1 MFQNEIKFI
10 YDFVINRIKNL
21 GEVFTIEKLLE
32 ADIHPAIKKYIEAEI
47 DFLIYDDRK
56 KLLQNSIFDYTG
68 NKIAKYFELIS
79 QEIKKSKR
87 VNVEDIQKLVLQAVS
102 FNANYVVRP
111 KWSLTKLIFGNN
123 KSISNEE
130 LSMMLKYIYY
140 YDYLKNIIEAYLE
153 KRKLLTISVT
163 EFELILNKIDRELF
177 QYDKQKLIDNSLISI
192 ADFFS
197 IGALN
202 RSSVTVECVE
212 NFLKEKNLIDE
223 LIKLKRVFS
232 EDIRKPIPVDDIKKV
247 IYSTAPIVTQEEEK
261 SEAELSTNEELK
273 EEEIQTSPQETE
285 AEKSEP
291 SSESISQEV
300 VSDEIPEEESEEKVS
315 EEVEQILDNI
325 EKELES
331 DEETDEIKP
340 LTEKE
345 EQELLSFYDKEL
357 KKVDEVA
364 EETNEID
371 SSLKELE
378 QEMQKAL
385 DNEIEISDE
394 IEIEEVIE
402 FENEGEK
409 ENIHLDIT
417 QRTDVEKP
425 VEENEASSE
434 DISDNKEKKTNR
446 QKDIFS
452 YLSKKEIDKII
463 DSVFNSDS
471 EDFASTIERISEC
484 SSYEEAT
491 EILKTVF
498 TTYKVGELS
507 KEAVLLTNA
516 VARYFSQD

>member
-68 NKIAKYFELIS
+68 NKIARYFELIS

-130 LSMMLKYIYY
+130 LSMMLNYIYY

-202 RSSVTVECVE
+202 KSSVTVECVE

-223 LIKLKRVFS
+223 LIKLKRVFP
-232 EDIRKPIPVDDIKKV
+232 EDIRKPIPIDDIKKV
-247 IYSTAPIVTQEEEK
+247 IYSTAPIITQEEEK

-273 EEEIQTSPQETE
+273 EEDIQTSPQETE
-285 AEKSEP
+285 TEESERI
-291 SSESISQEV
+291 SESISQEII
-300 VSDEIPEEESEEKVS
+300 SDEVPEEESEEKVS
-315 EEVEQILDNI
+315 EEVEQILENI
-325 EKELES
+325 EEELES
-331 DEETDEIKP
+331 DEGTDEIEP

-378 QEMQKAL
+378 QEMQEAL

-402 FENEGEK
+402 FETEGEK
-409 ENIHLDIT
+409 ENIQLDIT
-417 QRTDVEKP
+417 ERTGEEQQ
-425 VEENEASSE
+425 VEENEVPAENISE
-434 DISDNKEKKTNR
+434 NKEKKTNR
-446 QKDIFS
+446 EKDIFS
-452 YLSKKEIDKII
+452 YLSKKEIDRII

-484 SSYEEAT
+484 STYEEAT

>member
-32 ADIHPAIKKYIEAEI
+32 AEIHPAIKKYIEAEI

-68 NKIAKYFELIS
+68 NKIAKYFDLIS

-111 KWSLTKLIFGNN
+111 KWSLVKLIFGNN
-123 KSISNEE
+123 KSVSNEE
-130 LSMMLKYIYY
+130 IQMMLNYIYY

-153 KRKLLTISVT
+153 KRKLLTITVT

-177 QYDKQKLIDNSLISI
+177 QYDKQKLVDNSLASI

-197 IGALN
+197 IGALSK
-202 RSSVTVECVE
+202 SSVTIESVEI
-212 NFLKEKNLIDE
+212 FLKEKNLIDE
-223 LIKLKRVFS
+223 LIKLKRAFS
-232 EDIRKPIPVDDIKKV
+232 DDVRKPVPIEDIKKA
-247 IYSTAPIVTQEEEK
+247 IYSTTPIVTTDNEVIETIDSGEKENIDEETESKTSDTQIK
-261 SEAELSTNEELK
+261 SDV
-273 EEEIQTSPQETE
+273 EEEIVKDT
-285 AEKSEP
+285 
-291 SSESISQEV
+291 
-300 VSDEIPEEESEEKVS
+300 PEEETLKMKDSS
-315 EEVEQILDNI
+315 EVEEILEDI
-325 EKELES
+325 EEELETEDNS
-331 DEETDEIKP
+331 EEIKP

-345 EQELLSFYDKEL
+345 EQELLSFYDQEL
-357 KKVDEVA
+357 EKV
-364 EETNEID
+364 EEASEESAEID
-371 SSLKELE
+371 STLKELE
-378 QEMQKAL
+378 QEMQENIN
-385 DNEIEISDE
+385 NEIEISDE

-402 FENEGEK
+402 FEKEDSEQSPSEVESASTDILKSDETEK
-409 ENIHLDIT
+409 TSGQLT
-417 QRTDVEKP
+417 RREK
-425 VEENEASSE
+425 
-434 DISDNKEKKTNR
+434 DL
-446 QKDIFS
+446 FS
-452 YLSKKEIDKII
+452 FLSKKEIEKII
-463 DSVFNSDS
+463 DAVFNSDS
-471 EDFASTIERISEC
+471 EDFASTVEKISEC
-484 SSYEEAT
+484 TSYEEAT

>member
-32 ADIHPAIKKYIEAEI
+32 AEIHPAIKKYIEAEI

-68 NKIAKYFELIS
+68 NKIAKYFDLIS

-111 KWSLTKLIFGNN
+111 KWSLVKLIFGNN
-123 KSISNEE
+123 KSVSNEE
-130 LSMMLKYIYY
+130 IQMMLNYIYY

-153 KRKLLTISVT
+153 KRKLLTITVT

-177 QYDKQKLIDNSLISI
+177 QYDKQKLVDNSLASI

-197 IGALN
+197 IGALSK
-202 RSSVTVECVE
+202 SSVTIESVEI
-212 NFLKEKNLIDE
+212 FLKEKNLIDE
-223 LIKLKRVFS
+223 LIKLKRAFS
-232 EDIRKPIPVDDIKKV
+232 DDLRKPVPIEDIKKA
-247 IYSTAPIVTQEEEK
+247 IYSTTPIVTTDNEVIVTIESGEKENIDEETESKTSDTQIKSDVEEE
-261 SEAELSTNEELK
+261 
-273 EEEIQTSPQETE
+273 
-285 AEKSEP
+285 
-291 SSESISQEV
+291 V
-300 VSDEIPEEESEEKVS
+300 VKDKPEEETLKMKDSS
-315 EEVEQILDNI
+315 EVEEILEDI
-325 EKELES
+325 EEELETEDNS
-331 DEETDEIKP
+331 EEIKP

-345 EQELLSFYDKEL
+345 EQELLSFYDQEL
-357 KKVDEVA
+357 EKV
-364 EETNEID
+364 EEASEESAEID
-371 SSLKELE
+371 STLKELE
-378 QEMQKAL
+378 QEMQENIN
-385 DNEIEISDE
+385 NEIEISDE

-402 FENEGEK
+402 FEKEDSEQSPSEVESASTDILKSDETGKTSGQLTRREK
-409 ENIHLDIT
+409 DLF
-417 QRTDVEKP
+417 
-425 VEENEASSE
+425 SFLS
-434 DISDNKEKKTNR
+434 NKE
-446 QKDIFS
+446 I
-452 YLSKKEIDKII
+452 EKII
-463 DSVFNSDS
+463 DAVFNSDS
-471 EDFASTIERISEC
+471 EDFASTVEKISEC
-484 SSYEEAT
+484 TSYEEAT

>member
-21 GEVFTIEKLLE
+21 GEVFTIEKLLGAE
-32 ADIHPAIKKYIEAEI
+32 IHPAVKKYIDAEI
-47 DFLIYDDRK
+47 NFLIYDDRK

-130 LSMMLKYIYY
+130 LQMMLNYIYY

-177 QYDKQKLIDNSLISI
+177 QYDKQKLIDNALISI

-202 RSSVTVECVE
+202 KSSVTIEAVE
-212 NFLKEKNLIDE
+212 NYFKEKNLIDE
-223 LIKLKRVFS
+223 LIKFKRAFH
-232 EDIRKPIPVDDIKKV
+232 EDIRKPIPIEEVKKV
-247 IYSTAPIVTQEEEK
+247 IYSTAPIIEQV
-261 SEAELSTNEELK
+261 
-273 EEEIQTSPQETE
+273 ETP
-285 AEKSEP
+285 AEKSEQP
-291 SSESISQEV
+291 ETSQKPEETSQPISNEDTEQGNQESEINNSESQIIENPETENELTETP
-300 VSDEIPEEESEEKVS
+300 SDVEEILE
-315 EEVEQILDNI
+315 DI
-325 EKELES
+325 EKELE
-331 DEETDEIKP
+331 DENESENLEP
-340 LTEKE
+340 LSEKD
-345 EQELLSFYDKEL
+345 EQELLSFYDEEL
-357 KKVDEVA
+357 KKQ
-364 EETNEID
+364 EETPAESNEID
-371 SSLKELE
+371 SSLQELE
-378 QEMQKAL
+378 QEMNEVLK
-385 DNEIEISDE
+385 NEIEISGE

-402 FENEGEK
+402 FEK
-409 ENIHLDIT
+409 EDLVKIPLDVKESVESNIVESET
-417 QRTDVEKP
+417 QQQDKSIVRE
-425 VEENEASSE
+425 
-434 DISDNKEKKTNR
+434 
-446 QKDIFS
+446 KDIFS

-471 EDFASTIERISEC
+471 EDFANTIEKISEC
-484 SSYEEAT
+484 SSYEEAA

-516 VARYFSQD
+516 VARYFSQE

>member
-123 KSISNEE
+123 KSVSNEE
-130 LSMMLKYIYY
+130 LQMMLNYIYY

-177 QYDKQKLIDNSLISI
+177 QYDKQKLIDNSLASI

-202 RSSVTVECVE
+202 RSSVTIEGVE

-223 LIKLKRVFS
+223 LIKLKRSFADDV
-232 EDIRKPIPVDDIKKV
+232 RKPVPIEDVKKV
-247 IYSTAPIVTQEEEK
+247 IYSVVPVIEQAEKIEK
-261 SEAELSTNEELK
+261 SEEEIETNGEETSFSSNVTSAEESKPASETSIVESSSNEIK
-273 EEEIQTSPQETE
+273 EEQIH
-285 AEKSEP
+285 
-291 SSESISQEV
+291 
-300 VSDEIPEEESEEKVS
+300 PEEESS
-315 EEVEQILDNI
+315 EVEEILDEI
-325 EKELES
+325 EEELETEN
-331 DEETDEIKP
+331 DTDEIKP

-345 EQELLSFYDKEL
+345 EQELLSFYDQEL
-357 KKVDEVA
+357 KKVEEAA

-371 SSLKELE
+371 ASLKEIE
-378 QEMQKAL
+378 NEMQKAL
-385 DNEIEISDE
+385 DDEIEISDE

-402 FENEGEK
+402 FENETVDK
-409 ENIHLDIT
+409 NIPLEVTESSEEEIS
-417 QRTDVEKP
+417 
-425 VEENEASSE
+425 VEEKSVSE
-434 DISDNKEKKTNR
+434 DSHKTSR
-446 QKDIFS
+446 REKDIFS
-452 YLSKKEIDKII
+452 FLSKKEIDRII
-463 DSVFNSDS
+463 DAVFNSDS
-471 EDFASTIERISEC
+471 EDFASTIEKISDC
-484 SSYEEAT
+484 NSYEEAT

>member
-21 GEVFTIEKLLE
+21 GEIFTIEKLLE
-32 ADIHPAIKKYIEAEI
+32 AEIHPAIKKYIEAEI

-56 KLLQNSIFDYTG
+56 KLLQNSVFDYTG

-87 VNVEDIQKLVLQAVS
+87 VSVEDIQKLVLQAVS

-111 KWSLTKLIFGNN
+111 KWSIVKLIFGNN
-123 KSISNEE
+123 KSVSNEE
-130 LSMMLKYIYY
+130 MLMMLNYIYY

-153 KRKLLTISVT
+153 KRKLLSITVT

-177 QYDKQKLIDNSLISI
+177 QYDKQKLIDNSLASI

-202 RSSVTVECVE
+202 KSSVTIEAVE

-223 LIKLKRVFS
+223 LIKLKRAFN
-232 EDIRKPIPVDDIKKV
+232 EDERKPVPIEEIKKA
-247 IYSTAPIVTQEEEK
+247 IYSAVPIIEKEEK
-261 SEAELSTNEELK
+261 ADTSEEKNAEKLEAE
-273 EEEIQTSPQETE
+273 
-285 AEKSEP
+285 
-291 SSESISQEV
+291 SESISEATAPDATEQTKVEPTELTPLIEISEV
-300 VSDEIPEEESEEKVS
+300 QTRKEETSTEVEEILDEIEE
-315 EEVEQILDNI
+315 
-325 EKELES
+325 ELES
-331 DEETDEIKP
+331 ENVADDIKP

-357 KKVDEVA
+357 NEDENKINGT
-364 EETNEID
+364 EEID

-378 QEMQKAL
+378 QEMKNAL
-385 DNEIEISDE
+385 EDEIEISDE

-402 FENEGEK
+402 FEKEDLIQTPSVSEHETSDIQSPEVEK
-409 ENIHLDIT
+409 TSEQT
-417 QRTDVEKP
+417 QRK
-425 VEENEASSE
+425 N
-434 DISDNKEKKTNR
+434 
-446 QKDIFS
+446 DIFS
-452 YLSKKEIDKII
+452 YLNKKEIERIVDA
-463 DSVFNSDS
+463 VFNSDS
-471 EDFASTIERISEC
+471 EDFASTIEKISEC
-484 SSYEEAT
+484 ATYEEAA

>member
-21 GEVFTIEKLLE
+21 GDVFTIEKLLE
-32 ADIHPAIKKYIEAEI
+32 AEIHPAIKKYIEAEI

-111 KWSLTKLIFGNN
+111 KWSLVKLIFGNN
-123 KSISNEE
+123 KTISNEE
-130 LSMMLKYIYY
+130 LLMMLNYIYY

-177 QYDKQKLIDNSLISI
+177 QYDKQKLIDNALISI

-197 IGALN
+197 IGALS
-202 RSSVTVECVE
+202 RTAITIEAAE
-212 NFLKEKNLIDE
+212 NYFKEKNLIDE
-223 LIKLKRVFS
+223 LIQLKRAFH
-232 EDIRKPIPVDDIKKV
+232 EDVRKPVPIDDIKKV
-247 IYSTAPIVTQEEEK
+247 IYSSTPIIEQAESEEEK
-261 SEAELSTNEELK
+261 IVESSEEIVKEKQIEEITTEKQTEAADQSNDSNIVADNTEEISEQEIPSVQTNSEVEEMLEDIEEEL
-273 EEEIQTSPQETE
+273 
-285 AEKSEP
+285 
-291 SSESISQEV
+291 EV
-300 VSDEIPEEESEEKVS
+300 K
-315 EEVEQILDNI
+315 N
-325 EKELES
+325 ES
-331 DEETDEIKP
+331 DELEP
-340 LTEKE
+340 LSEKE
-345 EQELLSFYDKEL
+345 EQELLSFYDEEL
-357 KKVDEVA
+357 KKE
-364 EETNEID
+364 EETPSEVNEID
-371 SSLKELE
+371 SSLQELE
-378 QEMQKAL
+378 KEMQDVLK
-385 DNEIEISDE
+385 DEIEISDE

-402 FENEGEK
+402 FEKEDHDKIPLDVQTSQVDESIESVNMQEEK
-409 ENIHLDIT
+409 T
-417 QRTDVEKP
+417 P
-425 VEENEASSE
+425 V
-434 DISDNKEKKTNR
+434 R
-446 QKDIFS
+446 QNDIFS
-452 YLSKKEIDKII
+452 FLSKKEIDKII

-471 EDFASTIERISEC
+471 EDFASTIEKISEC
-484 SSYEEAT
+484 SNYEEAA

-498 TTYKVGELS
+498 TSYKVGELS

>member
-68 NKIAKYFELIS
+68 NKVAHYFELIS
-79 QEIKKSKR
+79 QEIKKTKR
-87 VNVEDIQKLVLQAVS
+87 VSVDEIQKLVLQAVS

-130 LSMMLKYIYY
+130 LQMMLNYIYY
-140 YDYLKNIIEAYLE
+140 YDYLKSIIEAYLE

-177 QYDKQKLIDNSLISI
+177 QYDKQRLIDNSLISI

-202 RSSVTVECVE
+202 KSSVTIECVE

-223 LIKLKRVFS
+223 LIKLKRAFP
-232 EDIRKPIPVDDIKKV
+232 EDLRKPVPIEDIKKV
-247 IYSTAPIVTQEEEK
+247 IYSSAPIVTQEEEK
-261 SEAELSTNEELK
+261 QETSELAESEIKAESERTSKEDREVKESEQFTESIEENIAKEPSDKSLSTEKETTEVEEILDNL
-273 EEEIQTSPQETE
+273 EEEIE
-285 AEKSEP
+285 AE
-291 SSESISQEV
+291 
-300 VSDEIPEEESEEKVS
+300 D
-315 EEVEQILDNI
+315 D
-325 EKELES
+325 
-331 DEETDEIKP
+331 TDEIKP

-345 EQELLSFYDKEL
+345 EEELLSFYDQEL
-357 KKVDEVA
+357 KKV
-364 EETNEID
+364 EETTETSNEID
-371 SSLKELE
+371 TSLKELE
-378 QEMQKAL
+378 EEMKEAL
-385 DNEIEISDE
+385 DDEFEISDD

-402 FENEGEK
+402 FENETGNETIPLEIREESEEQLSKDEK
-409 ENIHLDIT
+409 SI
-417 QRTDVEKP
+417 
-425 VEENEASSE
+425 SSE
-434 DISDNKEKKTNR
+434 SDSQDSDKKKER

-452 YLSKKEIDKII
+452 YLSKKEIDRII
-463 DSVFNSDS
+463 DAVFNSDS
-471 EDFASTIERISEC
+471 EDFATTIEKISEC
-484 SSYEEAT
+484 QTYDEAT
-491 EILKTVF
+491 EILKAVF

>member
-87 VNVEDIQKLVLQAVS
+87 VNVDDIQKLVLQAVS

-111 KWSLTKLIFGNN
+111 KWSLVKLIFGNN
-123 KSISNEE
+123 KSVSNEE
-130 LSMMLKYIYY
+130 LIMMLNYIYY

-153 KRKLLTISVT
+153 KRKILTISVT

-177 QYDKQKLIDNSLISI
+177 QYDKQKLIDNSLLSI

-197 IGALN
+197 VGALN

-223 LIKLKRVFS
+223 LIKLKRAFP
-232 EDIRKPIPVDDIKKV
+232 EDVRKPVPIEDIKKV
-247 IYSTAPIVTQEEEK
+247 IYSTSPIIEQEEK
-261 SEAELSTNEELK
+261 SITSELNEAESEK
-273 EEEIQTSPQETE
+273 EVLISPTETLT
-285 AEKSEP
+285 
-291 SSESISQEV
+291 
-300 VSDEIPEEESEEKVS
+300 EESEKNLEVSSEKISSGYES
-315 EEVEQILDNI
+315 EEHKEEREESTSEVEEILDDI
-325 EKELES
+325 EEELEV
-331 DEETDEIKP
+331 TDDTEDIVP

-345 EQELLSFYDKEL
+345 EQELLTFYDQEL
-357 KKVDEVA
+357 KKV
-364 EETNEID
+364 EEITEESNEID

-378 QEMQKAL
+378 QEMDEAL
-385 DNEIEISDE
+385 KNEIEISDE

-402 FENEGEK
+402 FEK
-409 ENIHLDIT
+409 EDLEQVPLEVKSTSVD
-417 QRTDVEKP
+417 DLKS
-425 VEENEASSE
+425 VEEAKT
-434 DISDNKEKKTNR
+434 SDEPSHR
-446 QKDIFS
+446 QKDLFS
-452 YLSKKEIDKII
+452 FLSKKEIEKII
-463 DSVFNSDS
+463 DGVFNSDS
-471 EDFASTIERISEC
+471 EDFASTVEKISEC
-484 SSYEEAT
+484 ASYEEAT

>member
-1 MFQNEIKFI
+1 MFQSEIKFI

-68 NKIAKYFELIS
+68 NKIARYFELIS

-130 LSMMLKYIYY
+130 LSMMLNYIYY
-140 YDYLKNIIEAYLE
+140 YDYLKKIIEAYLE

-202 RSSVTVECVE
+202 KSSVTVECVE

-232 EDIRKPIPVDDIKKV
+232 EDTRKPIPIDDIKKV
-247 IYSTAPIVTQEEEK
+247 IYSTTPIITQEVEK

-273 EEEIQTSPQETE
+273 EEETQANPLEIEN
-285 AEKSEP
+285 EKLEP
-291 SSESISQEV
+291 TNESISEEV
-300 VSDEIPEEESEEKVS
+300 VSNEIPEEETEEKVS
-315 EEVEQILDNI
+315 DEVEQIFENI
-325 EKELES
+325 EEELES
-331 DEETDEIKP
+331 DEGTDEIKP

-378 QEMQKAL
+378 QEMQEAL

-402 FENEGEK
+402 FETEGEK
-409 ENIHLDIT
+409 ENIQLDIT
-417 QRTDVEKP
+417 ERTGEEQH
-425 VEENEASSE
+425 VEENEVPAE
-434 DISDNKEKKTNR
+434 DISENEEKKPNR
-446 QKDIFS
+446 EKDIFS
-452 YLSKKEIDKII
+452 YLSKKEIDRII

-484 SSYEEAT
+484 STYEEAT

>member
-32 ADIHPAIKKYIEAEI
+32 ADIHPAIRKYIEAEI

-68 NKIAKYFELIS
+68 NKVAHYFDLIS

-87 VNVEDIQKLVLQAVS
+87 VSVDEIQKLVLQAVS
-102 FNANYVVRP
+102 FNANFVVRP

-130 LSMMLKYIYY
+130 LQMMLNYIYY
-140 YDYLKNIIEAYLE
+140 YDYLKSIIEAYLE
-153 KRKLLTISVT
+153 KRKLLTLSVT

-177 QYDKQKLIDNSLISI
+177 QYDKQRLIDNSLISI

-202 RSSVTVECVE
+202 KSSVTIECVE

-223 LIKLKRVFS
+223 LIKLKRAFS
-232 EDIRKPIPVDDIKKV
+232 EDLRKPVPIEDIKKV
-247 IYSTAPIVTQEEEK
+247 IYSSAPIISQEEEK
-261 SEAELSTNEELK
+261 QETSELNDVEVK
-273 EEEIQTSPQETE
+273 EESVSII
-285 AEKSEP
+285 SEVDEGKE
-291 SSESISQEV
+291 SDQLTESIEDKFV
-300 VSDEIPEEESEEKVS
+300 KEISEETVS
-315 EEVEQILDNI
+315 TEKETTEVEKILDNI
-325 EKELES
+325 E
-331 DEETDEIKP
+331 EEIEAEDDTDEIKP

-345 EQELLSFYDKEL
+345 EQELLSFYDQEL
-357 KKVDEVA
+357 KKV
-364 EETNEID
+364 EETIEDSSEID
-371 SSLKELE
+371 SSIKELE
-378 QEMQKAL
+378 KEMEEVL
-385 DNEIEISDE
+385 DNEFEISDD

-402 FENEGEK
+402 FENETNN
-409 ENIHLDIT
+409 ENIPLEIKEEA
-417 QRTDVEKP
+417 EKQF
-425 VEENEASSE
+425 SE
-434 DISDNKEKKTNR
+434 DEKTRTSESHSENSETDKQR

-463 DSVFNSDS
+463 DAVFNSDS
-471 EDFASTIERISEC
+471 EDFANTIEKISEC
-484 SSYEEAT
+484 QTYEEAT

-507 KEAVLLTNA
+507 KEAVILTNA

>member
-32 ADIHPAIKKYIEAEI
+32 AEIHPAIKKYIEAEI

-68 NKIAKYFELIS
+68 NKIAKYFDLIS

-111 KWSLTKLIFGNN
+111 KWSLVKLIFGNN
-123 KSISNEE
+123 KSVSNEE
-130 LSMMLKYIYY
+130 IQMMLNYIYY

-153 KRKLLTISVT
+153 KRKLLTITVT

-177 QYDKQKLIDNSLISI
+177 QYDKQKLVDNSLASI

-197 IGALN
+197 IGALSK
-202 RSSVTVECVE
+202 SSVTIESVEI
-212 NFLKEKNLIDE
+212 FLKEKNLIDE
-223 LIKLKRVFS
+223 LIKLKRAFS
-232 EDIRKPIPVDDIKKV
+232 DDVRKPVPIEDIKKA
-247 IYSTAPIVTQEEEK
+247 IYSTTPIVTTDNEVIETIESGEKENIDEETESKTSDTQIK
-261 SEAELSTNEELK
+261 SDV
-273 EEEIQTSPQETE
+273 EEEIV
-285 AEKSEP
+285 K
-291 SSESISQEV
+291 
-300 VSDEIPEEESEEKVS
+300 DKPEEETLKMKDSS
-315 EEVEQILDNI
+315 EVEEILEDI
-325 EKELES
+325 EEELETEDNS
-331 DEETDEIKP
+331 EEIKP

-345 EQELLSFYDKEL
+345 EQELLSFYDQEL
-357 KKVDEVA
+357 EKV
-364 EETNEID
+364 EEASEESAEID
-371 SSLKELE
+371 STLKELE
-378 QEMQKAL
+378 QEMQENIN
-385 DNEIEISDE
+385 NEIEISDE

-402 FENEGEK
+402 FEKEDSEQSPSEVESASADILKSDETEK
-409 ENIHLDIT
+409 TSGQLT
-417 QRTDVEKP
+417 RREKDLF
-425 VEENEASSE
+425 SFLS
-434 DISDNKEKKTNR
+434 NKE
-446 QKDIFS
+446 I
-452 YLSKKEIDKII
+452 EKII
-463 DSVFNSDS
+463 DGVFNSDS
-471 EDFASTIERISEC
+471 EDFASTVEKISEC
-484 SSYEEAT
+484 ASYEEAT

>member
-68 NKIAKYFELIS
+68 NKIARYFELIS

-130 LSMMLKYIYY
+130 LSMMLNYIYY

-202 RSSVTVECVE
+202 KSSVTVECVE

-223 LIKLKRVFS
+223 LIKLKRVFP
-232 EDIRKPIPVDDIKKV
+232 EDIRKPIPIDDIKKV
-247 IYSTAPIVTQEEEK
+247 IYSTAPIITQEEEK

-273 EEEIQTSPQETE
+273 EEDIQTSPQETE
-285 AEKSEP
+285 TEKSEQI
-291 SSESISQEV
+291 SESISQEII
-300 VSDEIPEEESEEKVS
+300 SDEVPEEESEEKVS
-315 EEVEQILDNI
+315 EEVEQILENI
-325 EKELES
+325 EEELVS
-331 DEETDEIKP
+331 DEGTDEIEP

-378 QEMQKAL
+378 QEMQEAL

-402 FENEGEK
+402 FETEGEK
-409 ENIHLDIT
+409 ENIQLDIT
-417 QRTDVEKP
+417 ERTGEEQQ
-425 VEENEASSE
+425 VEENEVPAENISE
-434 DISDNKEKKTNR
+434 NKEKKTNR
-446 QKDIFS
+446 EKDIFS
-452 YLSKKEIDKII
+452 YLSKKEIDRII

-484 SSYEEAT
+484 STYEEAT

>member
-21 GEVFTIEKLLE
+21 GEIFTIEKLLE
-32 ADIHPAIKKYIEAEI
+32 AEIHPAIKKYIEAEI

-56 KLLQNSIFDYTG
+56 KLLQNSVFDYTG

-87 VNVEDIQKLVLQAVS
+87 VSVEDIQKLVLQAVS

-111 KWSLTKLIFGNN
+111 KWSIVKLIFGNN
-123 KSISNEE
+123 KSVSNEE
-130 LSMMLKYIYY
+130 MLMMLNYIYY

-153 KRKLLTISVT
+153 KRKLLSITVT

-177 QYDKQKLIDNSLISI
+177 QYDKQKLIDNSLASI

-202 RSSVTVECVE
+202 KSSVTIEAVE

-223 LIKLKRVFS
+223 LIKLKRAFN
-232 EDIRKPIPVDDIKKV
+232 EDERKPVPIEEIKKA
-247 IYSTAPIVTQEEEK
+247 IYSAVPIIEKEEK
-261 SEAELSTNEELK
+261 ADTSEEKNAEKLEAE
-273 EEEIQTSPQETE
+273 
-285 AEKSEP
+285 
-291 SSESISQEV
+291 SESISEAIAPDATEQTKVEPTELTPLIEISEV
-300 VSDEIPEEESEEKVS
+300 QTRNEETSTEVEEILDEIEE
-315 EEVEQILDNI
+315 
-325 EKELES
+325 ELES
-331 DEETDEIKP
+331 ENVADDIKP

-357 KKVDEVA
+357 NEDENKINGT
-364 EETNEID
+364 EEID

-378 QEMQKAL
+378 QEMKNAL
-385 DNEIEISDE
+385 EDEIEISDE

-402 FENEGEK
+402 FEKEDLVQTPSVSEHETSDIQSPEVEK
-409 ENIHLDIT
+409 TSEQT
-417 QRTDVEKP
+417 QRK
-425 VEENEASSE
+425 N
-434 DISDNKEKKTNR
+434 
-446 QKDIFS
+446 DIFS
-452 YLSKKEIDKII
+452 YLNKKEIERIVDA
-463 DSVFNSDS
+463 VFNSDS
-471 EDFASTIERISEC
+471 EDFASTIEKISEC
-484 SSYEEAT
+484 ATYEEAA

>member
-87 VNVEDIQKLVLQAVS
+87 VNVDDIQKLVLQAVS

-111 KWSLTKLIFGNN
+111 KWSLVKLIFGNN
-123 KSISNEE
+123 KSVSNEE
-130 LSMMLKYIYY
+130 LIMMLNYIYY

-153 KRKLLTISVT
+153 KRKILTISVT

-177 QYDKQKLIDNSLISI
+177 QYDKQKLIDNSLLSI

-197 IGALN
+197 VGALN

-223 LIKLKRVFS
+223 LIKLKRAFP
-232 EDIRKPIPVDDIKKV
+232 EDVRKPVPIEDIKKV
-247 IYSTAPIVTQEEEK
+247 IYSTSPIIEQEEK
-261 SEAELSTNEELK
+261 SVTSEQSEVEGEK
-273 EEEIQTSPQETE
+273 EVLISPTETLT
-285 AEKSEP
+285 
-291 SSESISQEV
+291 
-300 VSDEIPEEESEEKVS
+300 EESEKNLEVSS
-315 EEVEQILDNI
+315 EEISSGDESEEHKEEREESTSEVEEILDDI
-325 EKELES
+325 EEELEV
-331 DEETDEIKP
+331 TDDTEDIVP

-345 EQELLSFYDKEL
+345 EQELLTFYDQEL
-357 KKVDEVA
+357 KKA
-364 EETNEID
+364 EEITEESNEID

-378 QEMQKAL
+378 NEMQEVLK
-385 DNEIEISDE
+385 DEIEISDE

-402 FENEGEK
+402 FEK
-409 ENIHLDIT
+409 EDLEQVPLEVKSTSMD
-417 QRTDVEKP
+417 DLKS
-425 VEENEASSE
+425 VEEAKT
-434 DISDNKEKKTNR
+434 SDEPSHR
-446 QKDIFS
+446 QKDLFS
-452 YLSKKEIDKII
+452 FLSKKEIEKII
-463 DSVFNSDS
+463 DGVFNSDS
-471 EDFASTIERISEC
+471 EDFASTVEKISEC
-484 SSYEEAT
+484 ASYEEAT

>member
-32 ADIHPAIKKYIEAEI
+32 AEIHPAVKKYIEAEI

-130 LSMMLKYIYY
+130 LQMMLSYVYY

-177 QYDKQKLIDNSLISI
+177 QYDKQKLIDNALISI

-202 RSSVTVECVE
+202 KSSATIEAVE
-212 NFLKEKNLIDE
+212 NYFKEKNLIDE
-223 LIKLKRVFS
+223 LIKLKRVFH
-232 EDIRKPIPVDDIKKV
+232 EDIRKPIPIEEVKKV
-247 IYSTAPIVTQEEEK
+247 IYSTTPIIEQAEVPEEK
-261 SEAELSTNEELK
+261 SEQPETVANQEEIPQDISV
-273 EEEIQTSPQETE
+273 EEETEQVDQESEVNISESQNIENSELETE
-285 AEKSEP
+285 L
-291 SSESISQEV
+291 
-300 VSDEIPEEESEEKVS
+300 PENAS
-315 EEVEQILDNI
+315 EVEEILEDI
-325 EKELES
+325 EKELE
-331 DEETDEIKP
+331 DENESENLEP
-340 LTEKE
+340 LSEKD
-345 EQELLSFYDKEL
+345 EQELLSFYDEEL
-357 KKVDEVA
+357 KKQEEAPA
-364 EETNEID
+364 ESNEID
-371 SSLKELE
+371 TSLQEIE
-378 QEMQKAL
+378 QEMNEVLK
-385 DNEIEISDE
+385 DEIEISDE

-402 FENEGEK
+402 FEKEDMEK
-409 ENIHLDIT
+409 IPLDIKETEVSEIDDSQT
-417 QRTDVEKP
+417 QLLEKP
-425 VEENEASSE
+425 VSRE
-434 DISDNKEKKTNR
+434 
-446 QKDIFS
+446 KDIFS

-471 EDFASTIERISEC
+471 EDFANTIEKISEC
-484 SSYEEAT
+484 NSYEEAA

-516 VARYFSQD
+516 VARYFSQE

>member
-32 ADIHPAIKKYIEAEI
+32 AEIHPAIKKYIEAEI

-68 NKIAKYFELIS
+68 NKIAKYFDLIS

-111 KWSLTKLIFGNN
+111 KWSLVKLIFGNN
-123 KSISNEE
+123 KSVSNEE
-130 LSMMLKYIYY
+130 IQMMLNYIYY

-153 KRKLLTISVT
+153 KRKLLTITVT

-177 QYDKQKLIDNSLISI
+177 QYDKQKLVDNSLASI

-197 IGALN
+197 IGALSK
-202 RSSVTVECVE
+202 SSVTIESVEI
-212 NFLKEKNLIDE
+212 FLKEKNLIDE
-223 LIKLKRVFS
+223 LIKLKRAFS
-232 EDIRKPIPVDDIKKV
+232 DDVRKPVPIEDIKKA
-247 IYSTAPIVTQEEEK
+247 IYSTTPIVTTDNEVIETIESGEKENIDEETESKTSDTQIK
-261 SEAELSTNEELK
+261 SDV
-273 EEEIQTSPQETE
+273 EEEIV
-285 AEKSEP
+285 K
-291 SSESISQEV
+291 
-300 VSDEIPEEESEEKVS
+300 DKPEEETLKMKDSS
-315 EEVEQILDNI
+315 EVEEILEDI
-325 EKELES
+325 EEELETEDNS
-331 DEETDEIKP
+331 EEIKP

-345 EQELLSFYDKEL
+345 EQELLSFYDQEL
-357 KKVDEVA
+357 EKV
-364 EETNEID
+364 EEASEESAEID
-371 SSLKELE
+371 STLKELE
-378 QEMQKAL
+378 QEMQENIN
-385 DNEIEISDE
+385 NEIEISDE

-402 FENEGEK
+402 FEKEDSEQSPSEVESASADILKSDETEK
-409 ENIHLDIT
+409 TSGQLT
-417 QRTDVEKP
+417 RREKDLF
-425 VEENEASSE
+425 SFLS
-434 DISDNKEKKTNR
+434 NKE
-446 QKDIFS
+446 I
-452 YLSKKEIDKII
+452 EKII
-463 DSVFNSDS
+463 DAVFNSDS
-471 EDFASTIERISEC
+471 EDFASTVEKISEC
-484 SSYEEAT
+484 ASYEEAT

>member
-21 GEVFTIEKLLE
+21 GDVFTIEKLLE
-32 ADIHPAIKKYIEAEI
+32 AEIHPAIKKYIEAEI

-111 KWSLTKLIFGNN
+111 KWSLVKLIFGNN
-123 KSISNEE
+123 KTISNEE
-130 LSMMLKYIYY
+130 LLMMLNYTYY

-177 QYDKQKLIDNSLISI
+177 QYDKQKLIDNALISI

-197 IGALN
+197 IGALS
-202 RSSVTVECVE
+202 RTAVIIEAAE
-212 NFLKEKNLIDE
+212 NYFKEKNLIDE
-223 LIKLKRVFS
+223 LIRLKRTFH
-232 EDIRKPIPVDDIKKV
+232 EDVRKPIPIDDVKKV
-247 IYSTAPIVTQEEEK
+247 IYSSTPIIEQAESKEEK
-261 SEAELSTNEELK
+261 IVDSSEKSVEEKPSGEITTEKQAEAADQSNDSNIVADNT
-273 EEEIQTSPQETE
+273 EEISEQEIPSVET
-285 AEKSEP
+285 
-291 SSESISQEV
+291 SSEVE
-300 VSDEIPEEESEEKVS
+300 EILE
-315 EEVEQILDNI
+315 DI
-325 EKELES
+325 EKELEVENES
-331 DEETDEIKP
+331 AEVEP
-340 LTEKE
+340 LSEKE
-345 EQELLSFYDKEL
+345 EQELLSFYDEELNKE
-357 KKVDEVA
+357 
-364 EETNEID
+364 EETPAEVNEID
-371 SSLKELE
+371 SSLQELE
-378 QEMQKAL
+378 QEMQDVLK
-385 DNEIEISDE
+385 DEIEISDE

-402 FENEGEK
+402 FEKEDRDKIPLDVQTSQVDESIESVNMQEEK
-409 ENIHLDIT
+409 T
-417 QRTDVEKP
+417 P
-425 VEENEASSE
+425 V
-434 DISDNKEKKTNR
+434 R
-446 QKDIFS
+446 QNDIFS
-452 YLSKKEIDKII
+452 FLSKKEIDKII

-471 EDFASTIERISEC
+471 EDFASTIEKISEC
-484 SSYEEAT
+484 SNYEEAA

-498 TTYKVGELS
+498 TSYKVGELS

>member
-21 GEVFTIEKLLE
+21 GDVFTIEKLLKAE
-32 ADIHPAIKKYIEAEI
+32 IHPAIKKYIEAEI

-111 KWSLTKLIFGNN
+111 KWSLVKLIFGNN
-123 KSISNEE
+123 KTISNEE
-130 LSMMLKYIYY
+130 LLMMLNYIYY

-153 KRKLLTISVT
+153 KRKLLTISLT

-177 QYDKQKLIDNSLISI
+177 QYDKQKLIDNALISI

-197 IGALN
+197 IGALS
-202 RSSVTVECVE
+202 RTAVTIEATE
-212 NFLKEKNLIDE
+212 NYFKEKNLIDE
-223 LIKLKRVFS
+223 LIRLKRTFH
-232 EDIRKPIPVDDIKKV
+232 EDVRKPIPIDDVKKV
-247 IYSTAPIVTQEEEK
+247 IYSSTPIIEQAESKEEK
-261 SEAELSTNEELK
+261 IVDSSEKSVEEK
-273 EEEIQTSPQETE
+273 PSGEITTEKQTEAADQSKVSNIEVDKTEEISESETPSVE
-285 AEKSEP
+285 T
-291 SSESISQEV
+291 SSEVE
-300 VSDEIPEEESEEKVS
+300 EILEG
-315 EEVEQILDNI
+315 I
-325 EKELES
+325 EKELEVENES
-331 DEETDEIKP
+331 AEVEP
-340 LTEKE
+340 LSEKE
-345 EQELLSFYDKEL
+345 EQELLSFYDEELNKE
-357 KKVDEVA
+357 DETPA
-364 EETNEID
+364 EVNEID
-371 SSLKELE
+371 SSLQELE
-378 QEMQKAL
+378 QEMQDVLK
-385 DNEIEISDE
+385 DEIEISDE

-402 FENEGEK
+402 FEKEDFDKIPPDVQTSQVDESTESVSKQEEK
-409 ENIHLDIT
+409 T
-417 QRTDVEKP
+417 P
-425 VEENEASSE
+425 V
-434 DISDNKEKKTNR
+434 R

-452 YLSKKEIDKII
+452 FLSKKEIDKII

-471 EDFASTIERISEC
+471 EDFASTIEKISEC
-484 SSYEEAT
+484 SNYEDAA

-498 TTYKVGELS
+498 TSYKVGELS

>member
-87 VNVEDIQKLVLQAVS
+87 VNVDDIQKLVLQAVS
-102 FNANYVVRP
+102 FNASYVVRP
-111 KWSLTKLIFGNN
+111 KWSLVKLIFGNN
-123 KSISNEE
+123 KSVSNEE
-130 LSMMLKYIYY
+130 LIMMLNYIYY

-153 KRKLLTISVT
+153 KRKILTISVT

-177 QYDKQKLIDNSLISI
+177 QYDKQKLIDNSLLSI

-197 IGALN
+197 VGALN

-223 LIKLKRVFS
+223 LIKLKRAFP
-232 EDIRKPIPVDDIKKV
+232 EDVRKPVPIEDIKKV
-247 IYSTAPIVTQEEEK
+247 IYSTSPIIEQEEK
-261 SEAELSTNEELK
+261 SITSELNEAESEK
-273 EEEIQTSPQETE
+273 EVLISPTETLT
-285 AEKSEP
+285 
-291 SSESISQEV
+291 
-300 VSDEIPEEESEEKVS
+300 EESEKNLEVSSEKISSGDES
-315 EEVEQILDNI
+315 EEHKEEREESTSEVEEILDDI
-325 EKELES
+325 EEELEV
-331 DEETDEIKP
+331 TDDTEDIVP

-345 EQELLSFYDKEL
+345 EQELLTFYDQEL
-357 KKVDEVA
+357 KKV
-364 EETNEID
+364 EEITEESNEID

-378 QEMQKAL
+378 QEMDEAL
-385 DNEIEISDE
+385 KNEIEISDE

-402 FENEGEK
+402 FEK
-409 ENIHLDIT
+409 EDLEQVPLEVKSTSVD
-417 QRTDVEKP
+417 DLKS
-425 VEENEASSE
+425 VEEAKTSDESSH
-434 DISDNKEKKTNR
+434 R
-446 QKDIFS
+446 QKDLFS
-452 YLSKKEIDKII
+452 FLSKKEIEKII
-463 DSVFNSDS
+463 DGVFNSDS
-471 EDFASTIERISEC
+471 EDFASTVEKISEC
-484 SSYEEAT
+484 ASYEEAT

>member
-21 GEVFTIEKLLE
+21 GDVFTIEKLLE
-32 ADIHPAIKKYIEAEI
+32 AEIHPAIKKYIEAEI

-111 KWSLTKLIFGNN
+111 KWSLVKLIFGNN

-130 LSMMLKYIYY
+130 LLMMLNYIYY

-177 QYDKQKLIDNSLISI
+177 QYDKQKLIDNALISI

-197 IGALN
+197 IGAL
-202 RSSVTVECVE
+202 SKTAVTIEAAE
-212 NFLKEKNLIDE
+212 NYFKEKNLIDE
-223 LIKLKRVFS
+223 LIRLKRAFH
-232 EDIRKPIPVDDIKKV
+232 EDVRKPIPIDDIKKV
-247 IYSTAPIVTQEEEK
+247 IYSSAPIIEQ
-261 SEAELSTNEELK
+261 A
-273 EEEIQTSPQETE
+273 
-285 AEKSEP
+285 
-291 SSESISQEV
+291 
-300 VSDEIPEEESEEKVS
+300 ESEEKEIIESSEAIIEEKPNSEVS
-315 EEVEQILDNI
+315 TEKQTEVVEPTNETKVELDRTEEISEPEIPSDETNSEVEEILEDI
-325 EKELES
+325 EKELEVETES
-331 DEETDEIKP
+331 DEVEP
-340 LTEKE
+340 LSEKE
-345 EQELLSFYDKEL
+345 EQELLSFYDEEL
-357 KKVDEVA
+357 KKG
-364 EETNEID
+364 EETPAEVNEID
-371 SSLKELE
+371 SSLQELE
-378 QEMQKAL
+378 QEMQDVLK
-385 DNEIEISDE
+385 DEIEISDE

-402 FENEGEK
+402 FEKEDLEKIPLDIQTSQEGE
-409 ENIHLDIT
+409 
-417 QRTDVEKP
+417 
-425 VEENEASSE
+425 SSE
-434 DISDNKEKKTNR
+434 PVNDLDDKTPVR

-452 YLSKKEIDKII
+452 FLSKKEIDKII

-471 EDFASTIERISEC
+471 EDFASTIEKISEC
-484 SSYEEAT
+484 STYEEAA

-498 TTYKVGELS
+498 TSYKVGELS

>member
-47 DFLIYDDRK
+47 GFLIYDDRK

-68 NKIAKYFELIS
+68 NKIARYFELIS

-130 LSMMLKYIYY
+130 LSMMLNYIYY

-202 RSSVTVECVE
+202 KSSVTVECVE

-223 LIKLKRVFS
+223 LIKLKRVFP
-232 EDIRKPIPVDDIKKV
+232 EDIRKPIPIDDIKKV
-247 IYSTAPIVTQEEEK
+247 IYSTAPIITQEEEK

-273 EEEIQTSPQETE
+273 EEDIQTSPQETE
-285 AEKSEP
+285 TEESERI
-291 SSESISQEV
+291 SESISQEII
-300 VSDEIPEEESEEKVS
+300 SDEVPEEESEEKVS
-315 EEVEQILDNI
+315 EEVEQILENI
-325 EKELES
+325 EEELES
-331 DEETDEIKP
+331 DEGTDEIEP

-378 QEMQKAL
+378 QEMQEAL

-402 FENEGEK
+402 FETEGEK
-409 ENIHLDIT
+409 ENIQLDIT
-417 QRTDVEKP
+417 ERTGEEQQ
-425 VEENEASSE
+425 VEENEVPAENISE
-434 DISDNKEKKTNR
+434 NKEKKTNR
-446 QKDIFS
+446 EKDIFS
-452 YLSKKEIDKII
+452 YLSKKEIDRII

-484 SSYEEAT
+484 STYEEAT

>member
-32 ADIHPAIKKYIEAEI
+32 AEIHPAIKKYIEAEI

-68 NKIAKYFELIS
+68 NKIAKYFDLIS

-111 KWSLTKLIFGNN
+111 KWSLVKLIFGNN
-123 KSISNEE
+123 KSVSNEE
-130 LSMMLKYIYY
+130 IQMMLNYIYY

-153 KRKLLTISVT
+153 KRKLLTITVT

-177 QYDKQKLIDNSLISI
+177 QYDKQKLVDNSLASI

-197 IGALN
+197 IGALSK
-202 RSSVTVECVE
+202 SSVTIESVEI
-212 NFLKEKNLIDE
+212 FLKEKNLIDE
-223 LIKLKRVFS
+223 LIKLKRAFS
-232 EDIRKPIPVDDIKKV
+232 DDVRKPVPIEDIKKA
-247 IYSTAPIVTQEEEK
+247 IYSTTPIVTTDNEVIETIESGEKENIDEETESKTSDTQIK
-261 SEAELSTNEELK
+261 SDV
-273 EEEIQTSPQETE
+273 EEEIVKDT
-285 AEKSEP
+285 
-291 SSESISQEV
+291 
-300 VSDEIPEEESEEKVS
+300 PEEETLKMKDSS
-315 EEVEQILDNI
+315 EVEEILEDI
-325 EKELES
+325 EEELETEDNS
-331 DEETDEIKP
+331 EEIKP

-345 EQELLSFYDKEL
+345 EQELLSFYDQEL
-357 KKVDEVA
+357 EKV
-364 EETNEID
+364 EEASEESAEID
-371 SSLKELE
+371 STLKELE
-378 QEMQKAL
+378 QEMQENIN
-385 DNEIEISDE
+385 NEIEISDE

-402 FENEGEK
+402 FEKEDSEQSPSEVESASADILKSDETGKTSGQLTRREK
-409 ENIHLDIT
+409 DL
-417 QRTDVEKP
+417 
-425 VEENEASSE
+425 
-434 DISDNKEKKTNR
+434 
-446 QKDIFS
+446 FS
-452 YLSKKEIDKII
+452 FLSKKEIEKII
-463 DSVFNSDS
+463 DAVFNSDS
-471 EDFASTIERISEC
+471 EDFASTVEKISEC
-484 SSYEEAT
+484 ASYEEAT